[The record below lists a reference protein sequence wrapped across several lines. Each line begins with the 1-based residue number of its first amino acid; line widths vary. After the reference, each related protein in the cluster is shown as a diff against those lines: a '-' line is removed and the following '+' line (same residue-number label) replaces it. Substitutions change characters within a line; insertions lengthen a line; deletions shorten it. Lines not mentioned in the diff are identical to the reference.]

1 MLSTLW
7 FSSQPELGRLPAVL
21 LLSAVRKEGSVAGF
35 ITFFVVGFTSVLVA
49 RLLFDS
55 GLISFITHAP
65 AAAAGYIENLKSMEA
80 AWQAA
85 KK

>member
-7 FSSQPELGRLPAVL
+7 FSSQPELGRLPGVL
-21 LLSAVRKEGSVAGF
+21 LLLAVRKEGSVTGF

-55 GLISFITHAP
+55 GLISFITPAP